1 MSLIDRINNAREA
14 GVIVNILADTKRYL
28 EVNRKE
34 SIDILSCIARSSL
47 SFSHLLSFTELKF
60 LTDLFRCTENSSIE
74 WKMDVFIALFES
86 LSAINKGTSISPIID
101 LLSRYIRSNS
111 ISSILISSIHS
122 IDEETHSRF
131 LEYVSLLSRL
141 PDTIVTISLG
151 SRPAHECGRRLG
163 ASVAIGVKEG
173 LQKAWKRMKD
183 GEEGGNDLRVLSSMI
198 TKGRNMRVNEESTLI
213 NTTVSF
219 LQSRMKSPLWDEISQ
234 ALVVR
239 GESSVLEEEHIVAV
253 VIENCNGIDDFKRFF
268 GHWLNRCKSV
278 ERACMVKYV
287 VQRSLDKKRTRALVE
302 YIDWTGG
309 MERIK
314 DITLRLIRILSTRM
328 GVSAPEKDSI
338 HRIRVLIECG
348 RRMKER
354 DEMEADSFWKEN
366 YPMIMQ
372 ATRLHLESTDR
383 RIRELGLIVAE
394 SVSFWMKS
402 DNPLQFD
409 YYDGGKGLIEELRR
423 RARGEEDEIEIN
435 EEMEELSI
443 KEKESKEKK
452 LDSDDEIEEENKEEN
467 TNVEEMDSDDTDDEV
482 YEKLQKTRN
491 KNEMISS
498 NYENA
503 KVHSPP
509 SYLREALEWIAT
521 EKEKYEKFEAG
532 LGAIEVLFR
541 KKAVGWNE
549 VGISALNTFIHL
561 ENRFASQGFENTVL
575 RCMVAIVVGQPSQL
589 APYLAEAIFDRNIAV
604 KQRYLITTVLVNAA
618 KELAGVDQ
626 SAEKTMVNP
635 YKEYDVMKP
644 ETSKCSETLPPN
656 WIRVVSERV
665 RSNTRHFSI
674 RPATNSS
681 SGQRNKCENRFA
693 RIADRFILPLLK
705 SKVGEHLELTGRDI
719 SLLIRILYTACEL
732 LTLAENSPSIIRITL
747 SLTSSVESLRYH
759 DDSSVREV
767 VVAAYFAAATV
778 LPEQTLALECK
789 SWLQYCISR
798 MNDEEEGER
807 ARKLA
812 GQTTRIILM
821 RLRLDESVELD

>member
-1 MSLIDRINNAREA
+1 
-14 GVIVNILADTKRYL
+14 
-28 EVNRKE
+28 
-34 SIDILSCIARSSL
+34 
-47 SFSHLLSFTELKF
+47 
-60 LTDLFRCTENSSIE
+60 
-74 WKMDVFIALFES
+74 
-86 LSAINKGTSISPIID
+86 
-101 LLSRYIRSNS
+101 
-111 ISSILISSIHS
+111 
-122 IDEETHSRF
+122 
-131 LEYVSLLSRL
+131 
-141 PDTIVTISLG
+141 
-151 SRPAHECGRRLG
+151 
-163 ASVAIGVKEG
+163 
-173 LQKAWKRMKD
+173 MKD

-198 TKGRNMRVNEESTLI
+198 TKGRNMRVNE
-213 NTTVSF
+213 
-219 LQSRMKSPLWDEISQ
+219 
-234 ALVVR
+234 
-239 GESSVLEEEHIVAV
+239 
-253 VIENCNGIDDFKRFF
+253 
-268 GHWLNRCKSV
+268 
-278 ERACMVKYV
+278 
-287 VQRSLDKKRTRALVE
+287 SLDKKRTRALVE

-644 ETSKCSETLPPN
+644 ETN
-656 WIRVVSERV
+656 
-665 RSNTRHFSI
+665 
-674 RPATNSS
+674 
-681 SGQRNKCENRFA
+681 
-693 RIADRFILPLLK
+693 RFILPLLK

-778 LPEQTLALECK
+778 LPEQCFIKA
-789 SWLQYCISR
+789 
-798 MNDEEEGER
+798 NH
-807 ARKLA
+807 
-812 GQTTRIILM
+812 
-821 RLRLDESVELD
+821 